1 MKLCLIPDKHPFDIE
16 YELMMTRILEVLES
30 IPFFAVLSQ
39 KDMESLAQQMELA
52 TAPKHAYIYSEG
64 NEADYFYI
72 LAEGSIKI
80 GTHHED
86 GREVIKQVLH
96 PRSVFGEM
104 ALIQQNVQH
113 HNYAMSISPMTTYYK
128 IKVED
133 FRRIMDRSPQ
143 LTMSIISM
151 IGLKLRQTEN
161 QLESLIFKDARG
173 RIIDFIVNNAQAS
186 GRQVGFETLL
196 KHSLTQQDIANYTGT
211 SRQTVTAVL
220 NDLRKTNKIYFTR
233 NSILIR
239 DMTTLS

>member
-1 MKLCLIPDKHPFDIE
+1 MEALAVHMT
-16 YELMMTRILEVLES
+16 YETVARH
-30 IPFFAVLSQ
+30 
-39 KDMESLAQQMELA
+39 
-52 TAPKHAYIYSEG
+52 TYIYAESDI
-64 NEADYFYI
+64 ADHFYI

-80 GTHHED
+80 GVHHDD

-96 PRSVFGEM
+96 PRMIFGEM
-104 ALIQQNVQH
+104 ALIQHQLPH
-113 HNYAMSISPMTTYYK
+113 HNYAMALSPNTSFYK
-128 IKVED
+128 ISVEE
-133 FRRIMDRSPQ
+133 FRKMMDKSPQ

-173 RIIDFIVNNAQAS
+173 RIIDFILHNAKAS

-220 NDLRKTNKIYFTR
+220 NDLRKSNKIYFTR

-239 DMTTLS
+239 DMTALA

>member
-1 MKLCLIPDKHPFDIE
+1 
-16 YELMMTRILEVLES
+16 MMTRVLEVLES
-30 IPFFAVLSQ
+30 IPFFAVLSPR
-39 KDMESLAQQMELA
+39 DRETLALQMEYM
-52 TAPKHAYIYSEG
+52 TTPKHSYIYTEG
-64 NEADYFYI
+64 DLADSFFI

-104 ALIQQNVQH
+104 ALIQQH
-113 HNYAMSISPMTTYYK
+113 SPYHNYAMALSATTGYYK

-133 FRRIMDRSPQ
+133 FRQIMDKSPQ
-143 LTMSIISM
+143 ITMSIISM
-151 IGLKLRQTEN
+151 LGLKLRQTEN
-161 QLESLIFKDARG
+161 QLESLIFRDARG
-173 RIIDFIVNNAQAS
+173 RIIDFILKNAQAS

-220 NDLRKTNKIYFTR
+220 NDLRKMNKIYFTR

-239 DMTTLS
+239 DMAALA

>member
-1 MKLCLIPDKHPFDIE
+1 
-16 YELMMTRILEVLES
+16 MTRIIEVLDS
-30 IPFFAVLSQ
+30 IPFFSVLTRKEMEALAVH
-39 KDMESLAQQMELA
+39 MTYETVARH
-52 TAPKHAYIYSEG
+52 TYIYAESDI
-64 NEADYFYI
+64 ADHFYI

-80 GTHHED
+80 GVHHDD

-96 PRSVFGEM
+96 PRMIFGEM
-104 ALIQQNVQH
+104 ALIQHQLPH
-113 HNYAMSISPMTTYYK
+113 HNYAMALSPNTSFYK
-128 IKVED
+128 ISVEE
-133 FRRIMDRSPQ
+133 FRKMMDKSPQ

-173 RIIDFIVNNAQAS
+173 RIIDFILHNAKAS

-220 NDLRKTNKIYFTR
+220 NDLRKSNKIYFTR

-239 DMTTLS
+239 DMTALA